1 LNTTET
7 TQAVTGTAAPGTGAT
22 TWSIDPAHSHVEFA
36 VRHMMIAT
44 VKGRFAEVEGTIVLD
59 EANPANSSVEARIAA
74 ASIDTGEP
82 KRDAHLRSADFL
94 NADSHPYLTFRS
106 TRVEADGRGGFK
118 AHGDLTLRG
127 VTRPVT
133 LTGEY
138 LGTNRSPYG
147 FRVAGFSATTRIN
160 RTDYGLNWN
169 AALETGGVLVAD
181 EVKVSLEIEAVQ
193 QPAPERAA

>member
-1 LNTTET
+1 MIQPPFVSRRSFL
-7 TQAVTGTAAPGTGAT
+7 TASAMGSALLLRGANDAAGQ
-22 TWSIDPAHSHVEFA
+22 SAQPDPPRPDPLPPAL
-36 VRHMMIAT
+36 
-44 VKGRFAEVEGTIVLD
+44 VK
-59 EANPANSSVEARIAA
+59 
-74 ASIDTGEP
+74 
-82 KRDAHLRSADFL
+82 DF
-94 NADSHPYLTFRS
+94 
-106 TRVEADGRGGFK
+106 VIK